1 MLILS
6 LLSSFVLAFLGVVLM
21 VHFDLMLGILLA
33 ITGCICVLRSMYDN
47 QQLNVEIMRWEGWQ
61 QNSLSQVR
69 VNFVRKEINMA
80 EQTTFVERTPEEKK
94 AWVVQQRALG
104 NKNILS
110 ERDWYKK
117 NEIRIRMSNLEQK
130 IDGLVSMVSKF
141 TKSK

>member
-1 MLILS
+1 
-6 LLSSFVLAFLGVVLM
+6 
-21 VHFDLMLGILLA
+21 
-33 ITGCICVLRSMYDN
+33 
-47 QQLNVEIMRWEGWQ
+47 
-61 QNSLSQVR
+61 
-69 VNFVRKEINMA
+69 MA